1 MIFYERPVSA
11 GLLCQRSDMEKT
23 LESQYIYKGKIINVR
38 KDKVLLPDGKTT
50 SREVVEHRGGVCV
63 VPVDENG
70 NVTLVRQYRYPIGRE
85 VLEIP
90 AGKRE
95 EGEDPFETARRELS
109 EETGLE
115 AGRYDFLGEF
125 LATPGYC
132 AEKFYIYLARDLTRH
147 AQHLDEG
154 VTRVDQPDCRL
165 QIGGGA
171 AARREK
177 NRRNERKRR
186 LTGVFFW
193 RPSAAPFTL

>member
-115 AGRYDFLGEF
+115 AGKYDFLGEF

-154 VTRVDQPDCRL
+154 EFLDVVSMPLKQAAELVWSKQIDDCKSVAGL
-165 QIGGGA
+165 LLA
-171 AARREK
+171 AKKIDETKEK
-177 NRRNERKRR
+177 D
-186 LTGVFFW
+186 
-193 RPSAAPFTL
+193 A

>member
-50 SREVVEHRGGVCV
+50 SREVVEHRGGVCD

-154 VTRVDQPDCRL
+154 EFLNVVFLPVEEV
-165 QIGGGA
+165 
-171 AARREK
+171 ARMIEKREIRDAKTIVAVQSYLLK
-177 NRRNERKRR
+177 NK
-186 LTGVFFW
+186 
-193 RPSAAPFTL
+193 

>member
-1 MIFYERPVSA
+1 MIYYERPVSA

-154 VTRVDQPDCRL
+154 EFLGVIKVPFEKAYQMALSGEIHDSKTLVA
-165 QIGGGA
+165 IYAYA
-171 AARREK
+171 AKKARKE
-177 NRRNERKRR
+177 
-186 LTGVFFW
+186 L
-193 RPSAAPFTL
+193 

>member
-85 VLEIP
+85 VL
-90 AGKRE
+90 
-95 EGEDPFETARRELS
+95 
-109 EETGLE
+109 
-115 AGRYDFLGEF
+115 
-125 LATPGYC
+125 
-132 AEKFYIYLARDLTRH
+132 
-147 AQHLDEG
+147 
-154 VTRVDQPDCRL
+154 
-165 QIGGGA
+165 
-171 AARREK
+171 
-177 NRRNERKRR
+177 
-186 LTGVFFW
+186 
-193 RPSAAPFTL
+193 